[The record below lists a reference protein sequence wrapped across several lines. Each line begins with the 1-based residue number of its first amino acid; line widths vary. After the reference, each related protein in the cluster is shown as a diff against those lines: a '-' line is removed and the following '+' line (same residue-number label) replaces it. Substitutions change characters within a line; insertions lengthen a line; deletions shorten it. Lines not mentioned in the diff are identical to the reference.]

1 MSRIIALII
10 IPVVILSTVVVSAVT
25 VRNHCETLETT
36 VFEITDAVHNN
47 DMEKARDLCDK
58 LSSEMKSFEF
68 AFSVFISEKDVSDLS
83 VNISRLKALA
93 NEHTKEYFLSGC
105 DAVLE
110 QIAGL
115 RSKEVS
121 AFGHIY

>member
-10 IPVVILSTVVVSAVT
+10 IPIVILITVVVSAVT
-25 VRNHCETLETT
+25 VRNHCETLEAA
-36 VFEITDAVHNN
+36 VYQITDAVQNG
-47 DMEKARDLCDK
+47 DMEKARDLCDR

-68 AFSVFISEKDVSDLS
+68 AFSVFISEKDVSELS

-93 NEHTKEYFLSGC
+93 NENTREYFLSGC

-110 QIAGL
+110 QIEGL